1 MILTKSQ
8 CELLINMMN
17 ASIQMAKNSGI
28 PIGKEYYDD
37 IDEIKDK
44 LYKELN
50 VAARRD
56 ALWF

>member
-1 MILTKSQ
+1 MTFTKNQ

-44 LYKELN
+44 LYKELS
-50 VAARRD
+50 VTTRRS
-56 ALWF
+56 AL

>member
-1 MILTKSQ
+1 MTLTKSQ

-50 VAARRD
+50 IVVRRK
-56 ALWF
+56 

>member
-44 LYKELN
+44 LYKELSI
-50 VAARRD
+50 AARRD